1 MVHELALSTR
11 PQVGIVARFAL
22 TLAVVAV
29 AGVAALGSVAVAPAA
44 SAATSGDTGVVL
56 HSGNGPNAFVE
67 LEHGRMPVFECDA
80 LNENKRQRICIDVDG
95 PTRF

>member
-1 MVHELALSTR
+1 MVHEMALSTR
-11 PQVGIVARFAL
+11 PQVGIVARVAL
-22 TLAVVAV
+22 TLAV

-44 SAATSGDTGVVL
+44 SAATSDDTGVVL
-56 HSGNGPNAFVE
+56 RSGNGPDAFVE

>member
-1 MVHELALSTR
+1 MVHEMALSAR

-22 TLAVVAV
+22 TLAV

-56 HSGNGPNAFVE
+56 RSGNGPDAFVE